1 MVDGSDI
8 FGDGVN
14 IAARLQELAEPG
26 GVVIS
31 GSVYDQVHNKLSLG
45 FDCLG
50 RQQMKNIAAPV
61 MSYRVTT
68 SGATPEADTVAAAG
82 PGAPSIRDTHELS
95 GSMRSVSDWLANLPR
110 SIAVPLVI
118 AGFLI
123 LINVF
128 SGLRNVWFHWPVAAL
143 LLVVVLR
150 TVLRRKP
157 EGDRGN
163 LRRGDP

>member
-1 MVDGSDI
+1 VDGSDI
-8 FGDGVN
+8 YGDGVN
-14 IAARLQELAEPG
+14 VAARLQELAEPG

-50 RQQMKNIAAPV
+50 RQHMKNIAAPV

-68 SGATPEADTVAAAG
+68 SGTTPQADAIAAAG
-82 PGAPSIRDTHELS
+82 PGAPSLRDTHGLS
-95 GSMRSVSDWLANLPR
+95 VWMRSVSDWLANLPR
-110 SIAVPLVI
+110 SIAVPLVL
-118 AGFLI
+118 AGFLV

-128 SGLRNVWFHWPVAAL
+128 SGLQHVWFHWPVAVL
-143 LLVVVLR
+143 LFIVVLR

-157 EGDRGN
+157 AGDRKEE
-163 LRRGDP
+163 